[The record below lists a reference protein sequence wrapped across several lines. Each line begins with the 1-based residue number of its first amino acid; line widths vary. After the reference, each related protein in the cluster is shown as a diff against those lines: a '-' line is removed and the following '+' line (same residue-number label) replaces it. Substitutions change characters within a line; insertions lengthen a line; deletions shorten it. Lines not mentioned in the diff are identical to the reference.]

1 MQSGQSEV
9 KYITGN
15 EKNSNEIRSQLLQT
29 QRSFFQIMDKLV
41 LQTSL
46 NERISSQFVSAP
58 EEPEP
63 DEPSKEPEQAETS
76 AASRPKR
83 SVWPNTLLSGPEWL
97 K

>member
-1 MQSGQSEV
+1 
-9 KYITGN
+9 
-15 EKNSNEIRSQLLQT
+15 
-29 QRSFFQIMDKLV
+29 MDKLV

-83 SVWPNTLLSGPEWL
+83 SVRPNTLLSGPEWL